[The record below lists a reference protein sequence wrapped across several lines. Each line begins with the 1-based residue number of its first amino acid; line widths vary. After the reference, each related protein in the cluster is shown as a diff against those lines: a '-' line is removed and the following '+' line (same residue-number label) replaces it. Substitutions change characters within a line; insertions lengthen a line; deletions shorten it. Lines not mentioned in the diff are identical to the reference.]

1 MILEPNRCFDA
12 EVYADEADLPASDL
26 SEFREDQRSM
36 CCIETRAL
44 DFLSLLTSY
53 VVNLGKWILR
63 WLFAPLVDEQIR
75 RDTEYRATA
84 VAKAEEL
91 AKLNPVST
99 SAPGDD
105 IPRSMGLPIHSD
117 APATT
122 LRPGTDFPGSPMT
135 PGFGINVGTPSSA
148 TYLSTSMQ
156 SNGFFPALD
165 GETPDAFPSSHPP
178 HDGGPSSFSDRS
190 GDYFSSR
197 PSQIETEKPP
207 MSPSDATSNSG
218 LPLSPAEPDKEERKK
233 GSFFGKKLNF
243 PKKLGRTSTDTKPQ
257 ILEEKPEESEVASV
271 KEEKVYDA
279 NISGVIQKIRD
290 DYEEFLSNNPGREL
304 VTAIT
309 PSPETETPRLAIPPR
324 TAVFIQEETGDTAV
338 ASDLYRGSAG
348 HVGQDIERL
357 EKAIPHW
364 LGELLLKVCFSAPV
378 IVLCQY
384 LDFSFRTKSPSR
396 SR

>member
-1 MILEPNRCFDA
+1 MRQISLHLTCHSSGRISGVCVVLKP
-12 EVYADEADLPASDL
+12 VLPSF
-26 SEFREDQRSM
+26 FR
-36 CCIETRAL
+36 
-44 DFLSLLTSY
+44 LLTFRT
-53 VVNLGKWILR
+53 VNLGKWILR
-63 WLFAPLVDEQIR
+63 WLFAPLVDEEIR
-75 RDTEYRATA
+75 RDNDYRETA
-84 VAKAEEL
+84 IAKAEEL
-91 AKLNPVST
+91 AKLNPLST

-105 IPRSMGLPIHSD
+105 IPRSMGIPIHSD
-117 APATT
+117 ASATT
-122 LRPGTDFPGSPMT
+122 LRPGMDFPGSPMT

-156 SNGFFPALD
+156 SNSFFPAFD
-165 GETPDAFPSSHPP
+165 GETPDALPSAHPP

-197 PSQIETEKPP
+197 PPQIESEKPP
-207 MSPSDATSNSG
+207 MSPSDAASNSG

-271 KEEKVYDA
+271 KEEKVYDT
-279 NISGVIQKIRD
+279 NISGVIEKIRD
-290 DYEEFLSNNPGREL
+290 DYEEFLSNNPSRDL

-309 PSPETETPRLAIPPR
+309 PSAENETPRLDIPPR

-338 ASDLYRGSAG
+338 ASDLYRGSVG
-348 HVGQDIERL
+348 HIGQDIERL

-364 LGELLLKVCFSAPV
+364 LGELLLKVIFSVPLTFCVNILTHFLESNSLQGASEDSLRPET
-378 IVLCQY
+378 I
-384 LDFSFRTKSPSR
+384 
-396 SR
+396 